1 MPITSRSLEMM
12 GWRIARLSSLQGCR
26 QSPYEIQA
34 HGPFHSSFPL
44 PGQPAAAMEFAWI
57 EGFVVVTGKRG
68 KLDRVSA
75 AIVR

>member
-1 MPITSRSLEMM
+1 
-12 GWRIARLSSLQGCR
+12 
-26 QSPYEIQA
+26 
-34 HGPFHSSFPL
+34 L

-75 AIVR
+75 AIIR